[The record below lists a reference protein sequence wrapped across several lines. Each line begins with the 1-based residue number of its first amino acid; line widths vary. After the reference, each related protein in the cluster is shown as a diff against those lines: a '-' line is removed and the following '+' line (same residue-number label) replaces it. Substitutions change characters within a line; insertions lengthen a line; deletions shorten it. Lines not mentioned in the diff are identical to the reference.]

1 VPTKYSSK
9 WCIRCFLIFKCL
21 VFSKGSLISRV
32 CNSYGGS
39 KNLVEKKFKEKI
51 FFLAGLLELKKK
63 IRALTIQIHLKGLK
77 MQIIDLSEK
86 PCSD

>member
-1 VPTKYSSK
+1 
-9 WCIRCFLIFKCL
+9 

-39 KNLVEKKFKEKI
+39 KNLLEKKFKEKI

-63 IRALTIQIHLKGLK
+63 SVNYPDSFERIENANY
-77 MQIIDLSEK
+77 
-86 PCSD
+86 